1 MPFATTSHFS
11 STSGSESDIIL
22 KAGTPE
28 KSVSSPLLSLT
39 RSVIS
44 YVTSTFLLFANH
56 LYVFTYENG
65 FAEPSIPTE
74 PMTLM
79 THVSS
84 KLILIPNK
92 PTTDKVDPPKAAPAT
107 ATAQRQP
114 PSFQLQHATRL
125 RSSSYLSSS
134 TPSSGSSTSVDLTY
148 RLPRIRCYIIYRLDR
163 MDQRAASRCRR
174 CDEDATAED
183 RRMFEIMP
191 ALANAAPQW

>member
-125 RSSSYLSSS
+125 QSSSYLSLRRHQVALQQAW
-134 TPSSGSSTSVDLTY
+134 TSPIAALGFDVTLSIDSIAWTNV
-148 RLPRIRCYIIYRLDR
+148 PRAG
-163 MDQRAASRCRR
+163 AA
-174 CDEDATAED
+174 DAMK
-183 RRMFEIMP
+183 R
-191 ALANAAPQW
+191 